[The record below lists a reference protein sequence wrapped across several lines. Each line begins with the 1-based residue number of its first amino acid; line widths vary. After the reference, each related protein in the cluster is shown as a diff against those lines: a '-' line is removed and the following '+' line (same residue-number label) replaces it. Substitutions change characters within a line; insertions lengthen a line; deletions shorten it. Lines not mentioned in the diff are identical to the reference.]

1 MDLKKK
7 VFQLRLPQRMK
18 WMERAFSSN
27 CCVLFSLCSVWYSS
41 YSSSKLGS
49 PCAEAEPALTWWQA
63 LLARGLSLECRGW
76 RMVPPL
82 PSRVCILTVLNVSMM
97 GMGVDEETYFR
108 KSARPDFQGQGK
120 PCFSCRGVD
129 KMTFQDHSQLRG
141 GPDHGGWP
149 CLLPQLRVF
158 LVQSIERKQTVA
170 AACAPC
176 FWRLAWEAGMW
187 GRRAWACQWQVGF
200 LWNGCREVHPSLWTW
215 PGQPPESSDV
225 HSLGPDSVRKSRTVW
240 HAHLGPRVASAGTQG
255 AWKPARVSQPMAWT
269 SVLRALWRLLW
280 ATGTNG
286 CHHQRGQHP
295 LPGSILLDSWPSTV
309 WGM

>member
-1 MDLKKK
+1 
-7 VFQLRLPQRMK
+7 
-18 WMERAFSSN
+18 
-27 CCVLFSLCSVWYSS
+27 
-41 YSSSKLGS
+41 
-49 PCAEAEPALTWWQA
+49 
-63 LLARGLSLECRGW
+63 
-76 RMVPPL
+76 
-82 PSRVCILTVLNVSMM
+82 
-97 GMGVDEETYFR
+97 MGVDRAFFLN
-108 KSARPDFQGQGK
+108 SASSWSK
-120 PCFSCRGVD
+120 A
-129 KMTFQDHSQLRG
+129 LRESK
-141 GPDHGGWP
+141 
-149 CLLPQLRVF
+149 LLH
-158 LVQSIERKQTVA
+158 A
-170 AACAPC
+170 AACALC

-240 HAHLGPRVASAGTQG
+240 HAHLGPWVASAGTQG
-255 AWKPARVSQPMAWT
+255 AWKPAWVSQPMAWT